1 MWGRPWPWVW
11 SKRTY
16 WRLQAVNVWWKCMVV
31 GALQVTLRQLSARW
45 RSRHRQR
52 RSEPRDH
59 TGFAGASQSKRL
71 EQCYRH
77 TAVRQSSLRLVLVLR
92 VAGKC
97 WTIRR
102 FCACGACLRVP
113 RGWRE
118 PKWRCQTAWKA
129 GCGLVWPL
137 RKSGK
142 LRTWIL
148 WTGLWPSCCRGKL

>member
-77 TAVRQSSLRLVLVLR
+77 TAVRQSSLRLVLVLAR
-92 VAGKC
+92 SREMLNYPPILCVWSMPPCSSWMKRAEMKMPNSVKGRMRSCLTSSQIGKVADLDSLN
-97 WTIRR
+97 WTV
-102 FCACGACLRVP
+102 AVMLS
-113 RGWRE
+113 W
-118 PKWRCQTAWKA
+118 
-129 GCGLVWPL
+129 
-137 RKSGK
+137 
-142 LRTWIL
+142 
-148 WTGLWPSCCRGKL
+148 